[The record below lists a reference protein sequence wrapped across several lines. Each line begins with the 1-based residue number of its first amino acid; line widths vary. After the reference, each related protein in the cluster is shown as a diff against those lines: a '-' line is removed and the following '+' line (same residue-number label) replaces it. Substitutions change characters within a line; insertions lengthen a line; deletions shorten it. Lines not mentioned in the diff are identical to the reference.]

1 MQFVHYVAQ
10 KHLNQGNTPA
20 KSRHYAKIIPN
31 KVRGASKKYEQ
42 RWKEHM
48 AAVGKLT
55 HVPIAFSLMQF
66 ASPFCSSW
74 SAAEITVVCGFDVE
88 G

>member
-1 MQFVHYVAQ
+1 
-10 KHLNQGNTPA
+10 
-20 KSRHYAKIIPN
+20 
-31 KVRGASKKYEQ
+31 
-42 RWKEHM
+42 M

-66 ASPFCSSW
+66 SSPFCSSW

>member
-1 MQFVHYVAQ
+1 MPKLFP
-10 KHLNQGNTPA
+10 T
-20 KSRHYAKIIPN
+20 KSEGP
-31 KVRGASKKYEQ
+31 VRNEQ